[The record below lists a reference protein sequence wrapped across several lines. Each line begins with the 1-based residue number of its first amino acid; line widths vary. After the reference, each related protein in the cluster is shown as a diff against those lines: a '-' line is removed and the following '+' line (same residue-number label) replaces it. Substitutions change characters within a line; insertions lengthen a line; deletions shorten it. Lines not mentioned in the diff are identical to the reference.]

1 MNMGKIFKN
10 KKGQAMVEIAII
22 IPILIIILMTIF
34 EFGRIFNTYLIMT
47 HASREGAR
55 SAALGSNDTEI
66 SQTVNNSVSYLDA
79 SNLTISIT
87 PTKNS
92 RTRGNNVT
100 VNLKYNLDIIVPVI
114 DKILPDPFNIESQTS
129 MRVE

>member
-1 MNMGKIFKN
+1 MNIGNIFKN

-55 SAALGSNDTEI
+55 SAALGCNDTEV
-66 SQTVNNSVSYLDA
+66 SQAVNNSVAYLDA

-87 PTKNS
+87 PTKSS
-92 RTRGNNVT
+92 RTRGSNVT
-100 VNLKYNLDIIVPVI
+100 VNLKYDLDIIVPVI